1 MYYVYV
7 LISESDKNWLYV
19 GYSSNLKERL
29 ERHNSGKVKSTKN
42 KKPFVLIY
50 YEAFKN
56 KTDAL
61 AREKNLKT
69 HQQRDTLKE
78 RIKNSLTII

>member
-7 LISESDKNWLYV
+7 LISESDKNWFYI
-19 GYSSNLKERL
+19 GYSSSLKDRL
-29 ERHNSGKVKSTKN
+29 KRHNSGKVKSTKN
-42 KKPFVLIY
+42 KKPFTLIY

-69 HQQRDTLKE
+69 HQQRDILKE
-78 RIKNSLTII
+78 RIKNYLEII